1 MKKIAFLAVW
11 VSLTAC
17 TKQPDLKGF
26 DLARWRA
33 DRGGCK
39 GQRLAQ
45 LDQLKAL
52 RRELKGVS
60 ANDFADLFGKPDVN
74 QLADRN
80 QEYYLYFLESG
91 PHCQDTRQL
100 TARRTVN
107 ARSVAVRFSAIGL
120 ATEITFQRGAP

>member
-1 MKKIAFLAVW
+1 MKKIVVLFTLTGFL
-11 VSLTAC
+11 AC

-26 DLARWRA
+26 DLDRWRA

-45 LDQLKAL
+45 IDQLKAL

-60 ANDFADLFGKPDVN
+60 ANDFADLFGKPDIN

-91 PHCQDTRQL
+91 PHCQDTKQP
-100 TARRTVN
+100 TSARTI
-107 ARSVAVRFSAIGL
+107 AIRFSAIGL
-120 ATEITFQRGAP
+120 ATEVTFQRGAP